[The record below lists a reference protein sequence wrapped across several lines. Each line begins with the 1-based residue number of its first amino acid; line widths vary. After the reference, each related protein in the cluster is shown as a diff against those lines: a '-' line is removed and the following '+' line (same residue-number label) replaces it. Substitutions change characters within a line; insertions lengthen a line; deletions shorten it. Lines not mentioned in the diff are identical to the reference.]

1 MNDADDRT
9 KRYLLWAQIAA
20 GLFILVLVAFLFW
33 LDASSL
39 DFDLSTDKLG
49 ILLVA
54 GCACLGIAIRGN
66 KS

>member
-1 MNDADDRT
+1 MNDADERA

-20 GLFILVLVAFLFW
+20 GLAIIALVGFLLW
-33 LDASSL
+33 LDASSR

-54 GCACLGIAIRGN
+54 GCACLGIAIRGGN
-66 KS
+66 K